1 MGKMKI
7 TEPISMKSVKELFDE
22 SFFIPNYQRGYRWE
36 KQQAEDL
43 LNDID
48 AFINKKDKKEKE
60 IYCLQPLVVSEKGLQ
75 YRVIDGQQRLTTIYL
90 ILSYLKKTE
99 RIYTI
104 KYDTRESSSDFLNYF
119 ADKDNNEDEIEKRRN
134 ENVDYYH
141 MALVYDTIK
150 NWFKKHRGSDDDEK
164 EFANVLLNKVKLICY
179 NISKTGSGKV
189 SLDYEIGVFN
199 RLNIGK
205 IPLTDSE
212 LIKAMYLNR
221 NNYEKNAEIESRQ
234 NKLANEWYESILD
247 VFEEGKVAYVSNM
260 REFICDA

>member
-1 MGKMKI
+1 MGKMGI
-7 TEPISMKSVKELFDE
+7 TEPISMKSVSELFDE

-48 AFINKKDKKEKE
+48 AFIKKDKKEKE

-90 ILSYLKKTE
+90 ILSYLKKTVDIYTILSDLKNTE

-104 KYDTRESSSDFLNYF
+104 EYDTRKDSSDFLKYF
-119 ADKDNNEDEIEKRRN
+119 ADNDKGNIEKRRN

-150 NWFKKHRGSDDDEK
+150 NWFKKHRGSDDDKK

-179 NISKTGSGKV
+179 NISKTGSGEV
-189 SLDYEIGVFN
+189 SLQPPEY
-199 RLNIGK
+199 R
-205 IPLTDSE
+205 
-212 LIKAMYLNR
+212 
-221 NNYEKNAEIESRQ
+221 
-234 NKLANEWYESILD
+234 
-247 VFEEGKVAYVSNM
+247 
-260 REFICDA
+260 